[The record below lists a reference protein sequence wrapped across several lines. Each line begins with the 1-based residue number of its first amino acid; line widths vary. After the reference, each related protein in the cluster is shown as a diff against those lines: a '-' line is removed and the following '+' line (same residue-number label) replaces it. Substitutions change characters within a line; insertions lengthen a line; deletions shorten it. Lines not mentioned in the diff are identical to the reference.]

1 LRRVAITLLVLALL
15 VATTAAFAVTEALK
29 LEPSALSRPRFDR
42 IFSPTC
48 ACPQST
54 ARLALRLRES
64 DTIDAVIV
72 DAQGDLVRTLASDR
86 RETAG
91 RVVFRWDGEDDAGSL
106 VPDGPYRLRVHLADE
121 RRTIVIPNVV
131 RIDTDPPR
139 VELVEV
145 SPRILSPDGDDRGDR
160 ARIQLRLSERA
171 RPLVLVD
178 GAPAARGRERSAGR
192 AALAWP
198 GTVRG
203 RPLTAGSYVLTLQAR
218 DRAGNLSVPS
228 DGAIVRIRYIELA
241 KATLRARR
249 GRVLRFRVLTD
260 AQTFRWALLRRGDAR
275 RALLSGTASTERVTL
290 GLPRRIRAGRYVL
303 RVTARGHADQARV
316 LVRRPR

>member
-48 ACPQST
+48 ACSQST
-54 ARLALRLRES
+54 ARLALRLREA

-91 RVVFRWDGEDDAGSL
+91 RVVFRWDGEDDAGAL
-106 VPDGPYRLRVHLADE
+106 VPDGPYRLRVRLADE

-131 RIDTDPPR
+131 RVDTDPPR

-145 SPRILSPDGDDRGDR
+145 SPRVLSPDGDGRGDR

-178 GAPAARGRERSAGR
+178 GAPAALASERSPRR
-192 AALAWP
+192 AALVWP
-198 GTVRG
+198 GTTQG
-203 RPLTAGSYVLTLQAR
+203 RPLPAGSYVITLQAR
-218 DRAGNLSVPS
+218 DGAGNLSVPS

-241 KATLRARR
+241 GGALRARR

-275 RALLSGTASTERVTL
+275 RALLSGSASTTSVTL

-303 RVTARGHADQARV
+303 RVTATGHADEARV
-316 LVRRPR
+316 VVRRPR

>member
-1 LRRVAITLLVLALL
+1 MRRVAITLLVLALL

-42 IFSPTC
+42 IFSPAC
-48 ACPQST
+48 ACPQSI
-54 ARLALRLRES
+54 ARLALRLRDS

-72 DAQGDLVRTLASDR
+72 DAEGDVVRTLASDR
-86 RETAG
+86 RESAG
-91 RVVFRWDGEDDAGSL
+91 RVVLRWDGEDDAGSL

-131 RIDTDPPR
+131 RIDTDPPS

-145 SPRILSPDGDDRGDR
+145 SPRILSPDGDGRGDR

-178 GAPAARGRERSAGR
+178 GTPAARGPARSGR

-203 RPLTAGSYVLTLQAR
+203 RPLTAGSYVVKLQAR

-241 KATLRARR
+241 GGTLRARR

-260 AQTFRWALLRRGDAR
+260 AASFRWALLRRRDAR
-275 RALLSGTASTERVTL
+275 HALLSGTASTERVTL

-303 RVTARGHADQARV
+303 RVTATGHADEARV
-316 LVRRPR
+316 VVRRPR

>member
-1 LRRVAITLLVLALL
+1 TLLVLALL

-42 IFSPTC
+42 IFSPSC
-48 ACPQST
+48 ACPQGT
-54 ARLALRLRES
+54 ARLALRLREA
-64 DTIDAVIV
+64 DTVDAVVV

-91 RVVFRWDGEDDAGSL
+91 RVVFRWDGEDDAGAL

-139 VELVEV
+139 VELVEL

-178 GAPAARGRERSAGR
+178 GAPAARARARSAGT
-192 AALAWP
+192 AAFAWP
-198 GTVRG
+198 GTIQG
-203 RPLTAGSYVLTLQAR
+203 RPLTAGSYVVTLQAR
-218 DRAGNLSVPS
+218 DQAGNLSAPT

-241 KATLRARR
+241 GGTVRARR
-249 GRVLRFRVLTD
+249 GRVLRFRVHTD
-260 AQTFRWALLRRGDAR
+260 AATFRWALLRRGDAR
-275 RALLSGTASTERVTL
+275 RALLSGSASTESITL

-303 RVTARGHADQARV
+303 RVTATGHADEAKV
-316 LVRRPR
+316 VVRPRR